1 MKKKKKIQLSILYT
15 RKITIAGEGSL
26 GYEKEFIIRRTQD
39 QYAVVNHDGVRYVLF
54 KDARD
59 NDEFIVVGR
68 KLGGNKYKNYQLISI
83 KSERIFKDCML
94 PKDAEITSEVLK
106 SQLSIMLS
114 FGKQNTKNFNTFVKI
129 NFGID
134 YDHSAS

>member
-15 RKITIAGEGSL
+15 RKITIAGEGTL

-54 KDARD
+54 KDARA
-59 NDEFIVVGR
+59 NDEYIIVGR
-68 KLGGNKYKNYQLISI
+68 KLGGNKYKNYQLISFDSSKI
-83 KSERIFKDCML
+83 YKDFKL
-94 PKDAEITSEVLK
+94 EKDQEITSEVMKTVLEK
-106 SQLSIMLS
+106 MIS
-114 FGKQNTKNFNTFVKI
+114 FSTTNSANFKRFVKI